1 MNKPLRIDNFEK
13 AVMSAANGK
22 KMLARQD
29 QIASDLAY
37 YVERGF
43 AGSKKEMTSKCNK
56 ALYDLAEKRGIS
68 LWELCFSVVP
78 RWNQVESDVDTSDP
92 LNITFNADYRLD
104 LVPLEID
111 FEHGPDYWEDKYFK
125 LKEQMQKLVDDKD
138 DGDGT
143 VTLARGHHV
152 RNADGSMTDV
162 SNDPRYKCKQP

>member
-1 MNKPLRIDNFEK
+1 MKQCEPLKESLRIDNFEK
-13 AVMSAANGK
+13 AVMSAANGE
-22 KMLARQD
+22 KMLARQNR
-29 QIASDLAY
+29 IASDLEY

-68 LWELCFSVVP
+68 LWDLCFSVVP

-111 FEHGPDYWEDKYFK
+111 FEHGPDYWEVKYRQLKSKIEK
-125 LKEQMQKLVDDKD
+125 LISEEEE
-138 DGDGT
+138 
-143 VTLARGHHV
+143 
-152 RNADGSMTDV
+152 
-162 SNDPRYKCKQP
+162 

>member
-1 MNKPLRIDNFEK
+1 MKEPLRIDNYEK

-37 YVERGF
+37 YVECGF
-43 AGSKKEMTSKCNK
+43 AESKKEMTSKCNK

-68 LWELCFSVVP
+68 LWDLCFSVVP
-78 RWNQVESDVDTSDP
+78 RWNQVETAVDMSDP

-111 FEHGPDYWEDKYFK
+111 FEHGPGYWEEKYRQLKSKIEK
-125 LKEQMQKLVDDKD
+125 LISEQED
-138 DGDGT
+138 
-143 VTLARGHHV
+143 
-152 RNADGSMTDV
+152 
-162 SNDPRYKCKQP
+162 